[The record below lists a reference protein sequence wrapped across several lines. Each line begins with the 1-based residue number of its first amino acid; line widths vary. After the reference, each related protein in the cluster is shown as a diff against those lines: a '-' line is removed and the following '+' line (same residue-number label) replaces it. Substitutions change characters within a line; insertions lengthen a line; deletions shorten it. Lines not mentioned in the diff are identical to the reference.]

1 MSKLI
6 GDAKYGDLVTFTVY
20 PAQIIGNDFQYVKV
34 IGIVNAQ
41 VAESLGLNAYTLHQQ
56 VYPILPRGSVPN
68 NADEYDFLLIE
79 MQNGTKMAFGKPW
92 IDINTLQIHVQ
103 NKATLILTNISAEK
117 LQIVREALS
126 ANDVQI
132 VSLEI
137 TS

>member
-79 MQNGTKMAFGKPW
+79 MQNGTKMAIGKPW

>member
-79 MQNGTKMAFGKPW
+79 MQNGTKMAIGKPW

-103 NKATLILTNISAEK
+103 NKATLILTNISTEK

>member
-1 MSKLI
+1 
-6 GDAKYGDLVTFTVY
+6 
-20 PAQIIGNDFQYVKV
+20 
-34 IGIVNAQ
+34 
-41 VAESLGLNAYTLHQQ
+41 
-56 VYPILPRGSVPN
+56 
-68 NADEYDFLLIE
+68 
-79 MQNGTKMAFGKPW
+79 MAIGKPW

>member
-41 VAESLGLNAYTLHQQ
+41 VAESLGLNVYTLHQQ

-79 MQNGTKMAFGKPW
+79 MQNGTKMAIGKPW

>member
-41 VAESLGLNAYTLHQQ
+41 VAESLGLNAYALHQQ

-79 MQNGTKMAFGKPW
+79 MQNGTKMAIGKPW

>member
-34 IGIVNAQ
+34 IGIVSAQ

-79 MQNGTKMAFGKPW
+79 MQNGTKMAIGKPW